1 MSSNVVLLFSSC
13 LYSGIILTLSSYLV
27 GKSASTVFKINASND
42 EIVDKVCEQF
52 KMYQL
57 DHIPESFYTEK
68 EKAKEGELFRDFQ
81 RCLCIPF

>member
-1 MSSNVVLLFSSC
+1 ML
-13 LYSGIILTLSSYLV
+13 
-27 GKSASTVFKINASND
+27 GKRASTVFKINASND

-68 EKAKEGELFRDFQ
+68 EKAKEGELFSDF
-81 RCLCIPF
+81 